1 MIQSFIS
8 PEPLLKQFCEQD
20 QNLLAA
26 FWLELMTRTT
36 DNLARCRQM
45 LAYSQVLIAQE
56 KAEQAIEQLQDCL
69 VIARSLGAGACE
81 ARALALLEPLTLD
94 PLTMGSGAGCAD
106 RH

>member
-20 QNLLAA
+20 QNLLAN
-26 FWLELMTRTT
+26 FWLELLARTT
-36 DNLARCRQM
+36 DNLARCRQL

-56 KAEQAIEQLQDCL
+56 KADQALDPLQDCL
-69 VIARSLGAGACE
+69 AIARNLGARACE
-81 ARALALLEPLTLD
+81 ARALALLEQLTLD
-94 PLTMGSGAGCAD
+94 PLMMVSGAGCAD